1 MDEKSYNPDFSLW
14 QAQGVDSNVDF
25 AKPDVH
31 RFIANFDRPSF
42 QYRRLSDVPRVN
54 TDRLETFQENC
65 LQTLDGTDSLSP
77 SFKLSQ
83 PQDPAVYC
91 ELANLT
97 LPLGSAA
104 QAASQVQ
111 ACCLAGE
118 SVAQGTWS
126 PKDGPAHPSTD
137 MQPTTALP
145 KAVSPLP

>member
-1 MDEKSYNPDFSLW
+1 M
-14 QAQGVDSNVDF
+14 
-25 AKPDVH
+25 
-31 RFIANFDRPSF
+31 
-42 QYRRLSDVPRVN
+42 
-54 TDRLETFQENC
+54 
-65 LQTLDGTDSLSP
+65 
-77 SFKLSQ
+77 
-83 PQDPAVYC
+83 YC

-111 ACCLAGE
+111 ASCLAGE